1 MYPDRHPQCQRATQS
16 AAAAAATSTAA
27 AAVAAT
33 ARATATSAAATL
45 GTTATGYECDT
56 AEDPISSSDTP
67 SA

>member
-27 AAVAAT
+27 AAVA
-33 ARATATSAAATL
+33 ATATSAAATL

>member
-16 AAAAAATSTAA
+16 AAAATAATSTAA
-27 AAVAAT
+27 AAVA
-33 ARATATSAAATL
+33 ATATSAAATL

>member
-27 AAVAAT
+27 AAAAVA
-33 ARATATSAAATL
+33 ATATSAAATL